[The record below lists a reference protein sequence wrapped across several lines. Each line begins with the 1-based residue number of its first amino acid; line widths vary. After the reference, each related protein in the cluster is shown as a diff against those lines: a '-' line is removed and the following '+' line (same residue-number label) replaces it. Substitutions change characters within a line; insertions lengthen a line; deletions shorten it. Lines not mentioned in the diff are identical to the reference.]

1 MFHPMSWNAITFALA
16 LAALPPAT
24 EEPAQAAEP
33 PIPEGTPII
42 VTPPPTESER
52 REELRDFTKQ
62 IVRSPKLRQPVARF
76 LYPVCV
82 QVLGLEAPEAEAIAQ
97 RIRDHAR
104 DFGIGADDKPDC
116 TPTVK
121 VAFMAP
127 EAGPPDRWLSAE
139 SPAIA
144 HLAGYQQEQ
153 VLSEVGP
160 VRAWNRIAVRDV
172 NGRAFRVRLG
182 DQTRFPEYTE
192 VEAFN
197 SSDPIVTTEI
207 TGAAVLISREAA
219 HGFTLAQLADYAAVR
234 TLIGTSAPSE
244 EGAIAAPTI
253 LTLFTDAEPPAE
265 MTSFDRALVAEL
277 YNASRNSSARRA
289 YNDIARAAAQ
299 TERAAEAQ
307 PHALDQ

>member
-1 MFHPMSWNAITFALA
+1 MGIVRIASALA
-16 LAALPPAT
+16 LAVLPPAPD
-24 EEPAQAAEP
+24 EPTQTAEP
-33 PIPEGTPII
+33 PTPQGTTII

-52 REELRDFTKQ
+52 HEELRDYTKK
-62 IVRSPKLRQPVARF
+62 ILRSSRLRQPLATF

-82 QVLGLEAPEAEAIAQ
+82 QVLGLAAPEAEAIAQ

-104 DFGIGADDKPDC
+104 DFGIGSNDNPDC
-116 TPTVK
+116 TPTIK

-127 EAGPPDRWLSAE
+127 EAGTPDRWLSAE

-144 HLAGYQQEQ
+144 HLAGYQREQ
-153 VLSEVGP
+153 VLNEVGP
-160 VRAWNRIAVRDV
+160 VRAWSRVAVRDA

-182 DQTRFPEYTE
+182 DQLRFPEYAE
-192 VEAFN
+192 VETFN

-234 TLIGTSAPSE
+234 TLIGTSSPSE
-244 EGAIAAPTI
+244 AGAVPAPTI
-253 LTLFTDAEPPAE
+253 LTLFKDAEPPSQ
-265 MTSFDRALVAEL
+265 MTAFDRALVTEL
-277 YNASRNSSARRA
+277 YNASRNSSARRV

-299 TERAAEAQ
+299 TERAAKAQ
-307 PHALDQ
+307 PDALDQ

>member
-1 MFHPMSWNAITFALA
+1 MLFGTISLGLA
-16 LAALPPAT
+16 LATAQPAT
-24 EEPAQAAEP
+24 DKSVRTDEP
-33 PIPEGTPII
+33 PVPQGTTII
-42 VTPPPTESER
+42 VTPPPTTSER

-62 IVRSPKLRQPVARF
+62 IIRSPRLRQPVAKF

-82 QVLGLEAPEAEAIAQ
+82 KVLGLAAPDAEAIAQ
-97 RIRDHAR
+97 RIRAHAR
-104 DFGIGADDKPDC
+104 DFGIGSDDNPDC
-116 TPTVK
+116 IPTVR

-127 EAGPPDRWLSAE
+127 DAGSSERWLSAD
-139 SPAIA
+139 SPSIA
-144 HLAGYQQEQ
+144 HLAEYQREQ
-153 VLSEVGP
+153 VLSEAGP
-160 VRAWNRIAVRDV
+160 VRAWNRVAVRDV

-182 DQTRFPEYTE
+182 DQLRFPEYAE

-219 HGFTLAQLADYAAVR
+219 HGFTLAQLADYATVR

-244 EGAIAAPTI
+244 DGAIAAPTI

-277 YNASRNSSARRA
+277 YNASRNSSARRV

-299 TERAAEAQ
+299 TERVTKSKADT
-307 PHALDQ
+307 LDQ

>member
-1 MFHPMSWNAITFALA
+1 MLFGTISLGLA
-16 LAALPPAT
+16 LATAQPAT
-24 EEPAQAAEP
+24 DKSVRTDEP
-33 PIPEGTPII
+33 PVPQGTTII
-42 VTPPPTESER
+42 VTPPPTTSER

-62 IVRSPKLRQPVARF
+62 IIRSPRLRQPVAKF

-82 QVLGLEAPEAEAIAQ
+82 KVLGLAAPDAEAIAQ
-97 RIRDHAR
+97 RIRAHAR
-104 DFGIGADDKPDC
+104 DFGIGSDDNPDC
-116 TPTVK
+116 IPTVR

-127 EAGPPDRWLSAE
+127 EAGSSERWLSAD
-139 SPAIA
+139 SPSIA
-144 HLAGYQQEQ
+144 HLAEYQREQ
-153 VLSEVGP
+153 VLSEAGP
-160 VRAWNRIAVRDV
+160 VRAWNRVAVRDV

-182 DQTRFPEYTE
+182 DQLRFPEYAE

-207 TGAAVLISREAA
+207 TGAAVLISRESA
-219 HGFTLAQLADYAAVR
+219 HGFTLAQLADYATVR

-244 EGAIAAPTI
+244 DGAIAAPTI

-277 YNASRNSSARRA
+277 YNASRNSSARRV

-299 TERAAEAQ
+299 TERVTKSKADT
-307 PHALDQ
+307 LDQ